1 MNDLNYLM
9 KQNSFSLQKNR
20 KQEFLTKYLNKLT
33 LYHYKRSNLYKK
45 ILNALGY
52 NKKKLY
58 NISDIPYIPIRLF
71 KYFDLL
77 SINKKQVIKT
87 LHSSGTSNSSLSK
100 IYLDK
105 KNASNQIKVLQKI
118 FSHFLGNE
126 RLPMLI
132 VDVKPSKIDRIRLNA
147 RTAAIN
153 GFSIFGKDHTFLL
166 KNEKEINYKALN
178 KFLKKYNNQKFLV
191 FGFTSLIYENLIKK
205 LEIQLLKN
213 DFKNSI
219 LIHGGGWKRLQKL
232 NISNNEFKKELFNKL
247 KIKNIHNYYGLV
259 EQTGSVF
266 IECKCGYFV
275 SSNFSDVMIRGPNFE
290 LLNNRQKGFIQLI
303 SLLPTS
309 YPGHNIITDD
319 IGEIVEDFYCKCGL
333 TGKKFLVHGRVEK
346 AEIRGCSDI

>member
-1 MNDLNYLM
+1 MSVM
-9 KQNSFSLQKNR
+9 KN
-20 KQEFLTKYLNKLT
+20 
-33 LYHYKRSNLYKK
+33 KK
-45 ILNALGY
+45 ILICVTGSIAAYKACEIVRILRKEDADVQVMLSESAQEFVGKATFAALTNQAVITSLFPDSPSAGLEHINHAEELDAIIVCPATANILCKAATGVADDVISTTLSVCEQPTLFVPAMNFRMWRNPGTVDAV
-52 NKKKLY
+52 NKSKLY

-178 KFLKKYNNQKFLV
+178 KFLKKKLYYAQN
-191 FGFTSLIYENLIKK
+191 FTSNFW
-205 LEIQLLKN
+205 
-213 DFKNSI
+213 D
-219 LIHGGGWKRLQKL
+219 
-232 NISNNEFKKELFNKL
+232 
-247 KIKNIHNYYGLV
+247 
-259 EQTGSVF
+259 F
-266 IECKCGYFV
+266 IEYMFK
-275 SSNFSDVMIRGPNFE
+275 IRPKYVFY
-290 LLNNRQKGFIQLI
+290 LTI
-303 SLLPTS
+303 LPAT
-309 YPGHNIITDD
+309 
-319 IGEIVEDFYCKCGL
+319 
-333 TGKKFLVHGRVEK
+333 
-346 AEIRGCSDI
+346 